1 MDELIRELES
11 KINTY
16 KKNRENIPLDVLK
29 SKYAKA
35 YNRLIDDIKQG
46 LETIVS
52 EYAHE
57 GIMIRQKDIKLF
69 MAKIDAALEEYDL
82 SRKVSRLVFKEYNL
96 AAALEEVKN
105 YRQTV
110 AEKIYQEYLHEI
122 GQKK

>member
-35 YNRLIDDIKQG
+35 YNHLIDDIKQG

-52 EYAHE
+52 HYAHE
-57 GIMIRQKDIKLF
+57 GIMIRQKDIKSF
-69 MAKIDAALEEYDL
+69 MPKIDAALEEYEL
-82 SRKVSRLVFKEYNL
+82 TKKVSRLVFKEYNL
-96 AAALEEVKN
+96 AAAIEEVKN

-110 AEKIYQEYLHEI
+110 AEKIYQEYLYEI